1 MDIIYRI
8 NQSDSAT
15 STANAK
21 KVSRTLNLDVDS
33 RGIRIVPQGEES
45 TDGLMVPSTEHD
57 TYGKVFV
64 GLDGN
69 GDKIFRPID
78 EVIVSGQGVKVE
90 NVTLD
95 DGGSGVKVSANIVG
109 TDGVTVTQVGDTTSI
124 GFTENNIDGI
134 TGFSYSRF
142 GANDYYINNESLQGT
157 ANPDFVKGLSSSLID
172 ISEGALSKTFTFTA
186 PKAGVWNIGYAF
198 NDTWRLNQSITGLNS
213 SFTSSDF
220 NRDFNVKIEI
230 IKKQYDVYGVSQT
243 YNLKYSSSINK
254 IQPLVHGSSSSFIVG
269 RNVFTSA
276 SKVNVYLL
284 YLDSNFNIVGSSL
297 SPVVVSFDA
306 GDTNDKQISVTV
318 EKSIDA
324 SYIMWSFSKIEKVTK
339 TLAPAGNVG
348 TITLAHQTVRS
359 VSGNET
365 VDGSFD
371 RSFWVMMEAGD
382 AIKATC
388 TFTTGALVPICEVAF
403 SSLYMLP
410 MVSIGGGGV
419 TVETVSPYDVVVDNY
434 ADFYSA
440 MTSTTV
446 KTIYVK
452 KDISCTSAP
461 IVSTV
466 DKKVYGEMLTF
477 NGNIVLTNTSGT
489 NYFYNVVSFYSDSF
503 STITL
508 NHNWF
513 VRLIKS
519 GYVSFDLVATAANT
533 YEWTNATPSNVSSL
547 SNSSFWRHYFWSNSL
562 QNQLI
567 DVSGIDNS
575 GQTKSNVYVTNPGSL
590 TSANASGVLSITK
603 TTHSVQLLA
612 SNTNWVLSVDPTNPP
627 EVGTEYSFTMSPGEQ
642 VDSNNIV
649 IPTAMGIG
657 GSTYVSATK
666 ALNRCYVVRLIYTG
680 SSIINRNVES
690 GYPVPAGSA
699 YGCFAVSN

>member
-95 DGGSGVKVSANIVG
+95 DGGAGVKVSANIVG

-172 ISEGALSKTFTFTA
+172 ISEGTLSKTFTFTA
-186 PKAGVWNIGYAF
+186 PKAGVWNVGYAF
-198 NDTWRLNQSITGLNS
+198 NDTWRSNQSITGLNS
-213 SFTSSDF
+213 SFISADF
-220 NRDFNVKIEI
+220 NRDFNVKVEI

-243 YNLKYSSSINK
+243 YNLKYSSTVNK
-254 IQPLVHGSSSSFIVG
+254 IQPLVHGASSSFIVG

-297 SPVVVSFDA
+297 SPVVVSFAA

-318 EKSIDA
+318 EKSVDA

-339 TLAPAGNVG
+339 TLAPA
-348 TITLAHQTVRS
+348 
-359 VSGNET
+359 
-365 VDGSFD
+365 
-371 RSFWVMMEAGD
+371 
-382 AIKATC
+382 
-388 TFTTGALVPICEVAF
+388 
-403 SSLYMLP
+403 
-410 MVSIGGGGV
+410 
-419 TVETVSPYDVVVDNY
+419 
-434 ADFYSA
+434 
-440 MTSTTV
+440 
-446 KTIYVK
+446 
-452 KDISCTSAP
+452 
-461 IVSTV
+461 
-466 DKKVYGEMLTF
+466 
-477 NGNIVLTNTSGT
+477 
-489 NYFYNVVSFYSDSF
+489 
-503 STITL
+503 
-508 NHNWF
+508 
-513 VRLIKS
+513 
-519 GYVSFDLVATAANT
+519 
-533 YEWTNATPSNVSSL
+533 
-547 SNSSFWRHYFWSNSL
+547 
-562 QNQLI
+562 
-567 DVSGIDNS
+567 
-575 GQTKSNVYVTNPGSL
+575 
-590 TSANASGVLSITK
+590 
-603 TTHSVQLLA
+603 
-612 SNTNWVLSVDPTNPP
+612 
-627 EVGTEYSFTMSPGEQ
+627 
-642 VDSNNIV
+642 
-649 IPTAMGIG
+649 
-657 GSTYVSATK
+657 
-666 ALNRCYVVRLIYTG
+666 
-680 SSIINRNVES
+680 
-690 GYPVPAGSA
+690 
-699 YGCFAVSN
+699 